1 MKQSIEHDSN
11 RVSTGIG
18 SLRQSSLHSSI
29 IGWYAQPGDRLE
41 AKVDDYIVDI
51 VRGDLL
57 IEVQTGNLSAIRAK
71 LFRLAEKHPVRLVYP
86 LPVTKWIV
94 KVSRQGGEIVSRRK
108 SPKTGRL
115 TDLFSELVYIAE
127 IINCNNFTLEV
138 LLVEITELRCDDGKG
153 SWRRKGV
160 SIQDRELI
168 EVKESILF
176 TQSKDYLALLPQNLA
191 QPFSNRMLAQALG
204 IPIYQARRM
213 TYALRR
219 MGAIEMTAKCGN
231 ALLYM
236 ISK

>member
-1 MKQSIEHDSN
+1 VN
-11 RVSTGIG
+11 
-18 SLRQSSLHSSI
+18 
-29 IGWYAQPGDRLE
+29 
-41 AKVDDYIVDI
+41 DYIVDI

-71 LFRLAEKHPVRLVYP
+71 LFRLAEKHLVRLVYP

-94 KVSRQGGEIVSRRK
+94 KVNRQGGEIISRRK
-108 SPKTGRL
+108 SPKTGKL
-115 TDLFSELVYIAE
+115 TDMFSELVYIAE

-138 LLVEITELRCDDGKG
+138 LLVELVELRCDDGKG

-168 EVKESILF
+168 EVRESILF
-176 TQSKDYLALLPQNLA
+176 TQSKDYLALLPKNLTE
-191 QPFSNRMLAQALG
+191 PFSNRDLARTLG

-219 MGAIEMTAKCGN
+219 MGVIEMTAKCGN
-231 ALLYM
+231 ALLYG

>member
-1 MKQSIEHDSN
+1 M
-11 RVSTGIG
+11 
-18 SLRQSSLHSSI
+18 
-29 IGWYAQPGDRLE
+29 
-41 AKVDDYIVDI
+41 
-51 VRGDLL
+51 
-57 IEVQTGNLSAIRAK
+57 IEVQTKNLSAIRAK
-71 LFRLAEKHPVRLVYP
+71 LFHLAENHLVRLIYP

-94 KVSRQGGEIVSRRK
+94 KVSQEGNEVISRRK
-108 SPKTGRL
+108 SPKTGKL

-138 LLVEITELRCDDGKG
+138 LLVELAELRSDDGKG

-176 TQSKDYLALLPQNLA
+176 TQCKDFLALLPKNLA
-191 QPFSNRMLAQALG
+191 EPFSNSMLAQVLG

-219 MGAIEMTAKCGN
+219 MGAIELVAKNGN
-231 ALLYM
+231 ALLYR